1 MSFKEIVGA
10 QVLRTRS
17 LFASDILHGL
27 LPRASVAKSTSASLQ
42 FWWLPRTKPQ
52 FESRLHQWRLET
64 RREAGTIPHSTS
76 ALQIFQRMLLLP
88 LSPRE
93 LPRYD
98 PQGARLQ
105 PLALGQMAGR

>member
-10 QVLRTRS
+10 HVLRTRS

-52 FESRLHQWRLET
+52 FESRLHQWRLKHAAKPVQFRT
-64 RREAGTIPHSTS
+64 PP
-76 ALQIFQRMLLLP
+76 ALSRSFNECFCFL

-98 PQGARLQ
+98 PQGAKLQ
-105 PLALGQMAGR
+105 PLALGQ